1 MDYAFIFNILAAI
14 GGTTGIVNLIQWIK
28 SKKAKVKIQF
38 STGDFYFLQ
47 GDLIVH
53 FKTQLTN
60 ERDEAVYITDI
71 IAFIAEDPSKTKDK
85 KGHMFIGNPTSSVFS
100 PTKLEAKGTIDLD
113 YEINFSNI
121 DVHPIDRIGLTHFA
135 GFMKGDVPVII
146 ANESDFDEKWDD
158 LPIEMKLF
166 IHINGKE
173 VIDTILAV
181 HPKGT
186 EKGNS
191 HGTLDFFQIAKIQ
204 RNYAKLKKDKYLE
217 RIKKN

>member
-1 MDYAFIFNILAAI
+1 MDYVFIFNILAAI
-14 GGTTGIVNLIQWIK
+14 GGTNGIINLIKWIK

-38 STGDFYFLQ
+38 SIGDFYFLQ
-47 GDLIVH
+47 EDLIVH

-71 IAFIAEDPSKTKDK
+71 VALIAEDPSKTKDK
-85 KGHMFIGNPTSSVFS
+85 NGRMFTGNPISPDFS

-113 YEINFSNI
+113 YEINFSKI
-121 DVHPIDRIGLTHFA
+121 DVHPIDRIGETHFA
-135 GFMKGDVPVII
+135 GFIGEVPLLI
-146 ANESDFDEKWDD
+146 ANESDFDEKWDE

-173 VIDTILAV
+173 VIDTIVAA

-186 EKGNS
+186 KIGTS
-191 HGTLDFFQIAKIQ
+191 YGTLNFIQFAKLQ
-204 RNYAKLKKDKYLE
+204 RDYAKLKRDKSLKRRKKD
-217 RIKKN
+217 